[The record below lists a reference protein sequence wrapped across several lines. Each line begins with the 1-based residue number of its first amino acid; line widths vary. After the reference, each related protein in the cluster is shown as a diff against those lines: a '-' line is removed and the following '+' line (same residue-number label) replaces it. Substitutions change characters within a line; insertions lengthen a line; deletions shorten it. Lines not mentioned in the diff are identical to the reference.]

1 MTLRKMLLIVII
13 GAILVGCGDGYE
25 RGTLP
30 IIKFSTVQVTD
41 TSATLRLD
49 IVDKG
54 TYIYPSTGG
63 MKVVLSEQP
72 ISSDWSFLQES
83 DYLTNKITDGFY
95 EVTIEDLDSSTV
107 YYANTYYQL
116 YEWTGGGDILF
127 DVGKEN
133 FSFTTLPN

>member
-1 MTLRKMLLIVII
+1 MLLIVII

-30 IIKFSTVQVTD
+30 IVKFSTVQVTD
-41 TSATLRLD
+41 TLATLRLD

-72 ISSDWSFLQES
+72 ISSDWSFPQES
-83 DYLTNKITDGFY
+83 DYLTNKITDDFY
-95 EVTIEDLDSSTV
+95 EVTIEDIDPSTA

-116 YEWTGGGDILF
+116 YEWTDGGDILL